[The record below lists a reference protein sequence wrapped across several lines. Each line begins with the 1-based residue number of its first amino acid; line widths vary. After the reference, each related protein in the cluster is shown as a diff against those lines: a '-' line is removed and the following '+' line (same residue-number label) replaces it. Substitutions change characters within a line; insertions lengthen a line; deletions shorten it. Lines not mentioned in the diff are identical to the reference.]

1 MITTVQQSY
10 IEEYAYLPEHI
21 VPYVTSISQAEPF
34 LLEDFLLY
42 ARKDH
47 LIFVGYPLKEPSEEK
62 RMKKVLDQAV
72 RRFKPKE
79 IALTAPSISSSIAG
93 KACPPRIGGW
103 GASLSHGCRKRG
115 SECSLNR
122 SGNTVPC

>member
-1 MITTVQQSY
+1 MITAVQQSY
-10 IEEYAYLPEHI
+10 IEEYAYLPEQI

-42 ARKDH
+42 VRKDH

-79 IALTAPSISSSIAG
+79 IALTAPSISSSITG
-93 KACPPRIGGW
+93 KACPPSDQYYRLN
-103 GASLSHGCRKRG
+103 LSPCRFRKKQG
-115 SECSLNR
+115 
-122 SGNTVPC
+122 T